1 MTKKKCQSVSDQRC
15 VSNGETSR
23 DQEEALLSP
32 RRAFVVQ
39 FREET
44 DTARMRF
51 TGRVEHLVSGHAT
64 RFHSP
69 QELLAFFTQV
79 LNPTCAKPP

>member
-1 MTKKKCQSVSDQRC
+1 MLP
-15 VSNGETSR
+15 
-23 DQEEALLSP
+23 EESPLSP

-44 DTARMRF
+44 DTARARF
-51 TGRVEHLVSGHAT
+51 SGRVEHLVSGHAT

-69 QELLAFFTQV
+69 EELLAFFVQALSAV
-79 LNPTCAKPP
+79 RAKPP

>member
-1 MTKKKCQSVSDQRC
+1 MTKNKCQSVSEQC
-15 VSNGETSR
+15 SVSQGEVPGNR
-23 DQEEALLSP
+23 EESLLSP

-44 DTARMRF
+44 DAAQIHF

-69 QELLAFFTQV
+69 QDLLAFFTQV
-79 LNPTCAKPP
+79 LDTTRAKPP

>member
-1 MTKKKCQSVSDQRC
+1 MSEQYC
-15 VSNGETSR
+15 VSYGEVPGN
-23 DQEEALLSP
+23 QEESLLSP

-39 FREET
+39 FRKEPEGVEGH
-44 DTARMRF
+44 F
-51 TGRVEHLVSGHAT
+51 TGRVEHMVSGHAA

-79 LNPTCAKPP
+79 LNTIRAKPP